1 MTLTIFLLLCV
12 LILPGLWLGM
22 YRRDQSKMLG
32 FPARPFIWS
41 VVWLVLGGA
50 GIWLVNA
57 YTYPSNPDRFFP
69 NTAYHVL
76 EHEGFVF
83 QDTLNLVDDTNPAA
97 SLLDGKEG
105 MLTLRGGQKPQLKHR
120 NFYEPIFV
128 REAQGYH
135 LDNAPKSWVIKP
147 DLELKGPQGF
157 YLAMEIQE
165 DLNADTAAY
174 TFQFAPKGEKK
185 RSEFNLLLSR
195 GYPLADIVR
204 RVPGWEAFPDL
215 GRWLEG
221 AKLVRENYG
230 DPTSPLYYFP
240 TRLQAD
246 SIHLGTLDWKGRT
259 NLEPDQDFFLGLG
272 LDRGPVMTLEVQDKK
287 TLLRYRF
294 PPKYH
299 LDSKPENDLFVCSNF
314 SDVAQNA
321 IQGGYFFPLLREEE
335 NQFHINAGIKYL
347 TGNAQTELQLQVIDH
362 QRPGSE
368 KAKRIWGGDT
378 FKLFARDGKTQW
390 QFHLEDLRAS
400 SPIGPWHLRGFV
412 FLFVAL
418 VLFTL
423 HQMGPKGINPF
434 EPAIYILVFAFLT
447 VRILLQWRMAVFPPV
462 EDVSLGEWNF
472 LRSGRHFYIT
482 LGITVLWFAI
492 RLIVLPA
499 GKTKGIWQSFL
510 ERIED
515 GKESLNKWLEQN
527 PVWNWIRDGLESDR
541 WLPFVLRYGAL
552 FISGFILLAGLR
564 LLGLSQVE
572 RFMNIAYPIGFFFLV
587 EYIHLKYRNH
597 SKKFRYRG
605 IDPFA
610 LFNAI
615 FTAFYLALSDAGFS
629 IIFLLFLLLWEAV
642 RAVHEAVQ
650 GKQRKKPRPFWTKAI
665 ICIAVLFLLILFA
678 DQLIGFIFNQSAWF
692 YWTFILPITG
702 ISTWYFAGVVLRDR
716 DIEGWKW
723 QLIPVA
729 GILALMTIVSPIGIQ
744 KIQDLSYVKYRAAIH
759 WQNLDDIIAEEA
771 FDSGEMGQILR
782 AAQNQWFINNYL
794 RPADEQSPSKAFNL
808 KPHFNKGS
816 SYTTQTTDLV
826 VTRYIISEHSSAVL
840 LFLVLLLL
848 LAPALFILTFSV
860 RKDQLMAPLGALL
873 LLFAIALFIW
883 LTATNR
889 FVFFGQDFPMVSLT
903 SLFTLVFS
911 LGILLFA
918 LYQAQGAKVES
929 FSFRPLLVLPFG
941 ALLAYVFFLSINRNL
956 LEEGKFDF
964 NLSLDQAKADFDRL
978 DQEFIYFQDT
988 LQTEMGT
995 DSLLQTFYAA
1005 LPDKKISDQPF
1016 SQSVFEHLVLNQEVK
1031 TDPEELLHL
1040 VSRNGTYRFALNRSY
1055 FLIQPPKKQG
1065 YDWEGNLYAANEGSG
1080 AYLLDLGDRSR
1091 RLRIPVK
1098 GLGTNFE
1105 GSIEDR
1111 KDRINFATVPPTW
1124 TPPDQAGMVLAW
1136 AEQTEDKGEAFTIT
1150 NSQNGAAQY
1159 SHDFSSPAIRLT
1171 ANDYIVFPDASG
1183 TPLRFQYLED
1193 YRHYLAKNI
1202 WLNGEQRLFYPLGD
1216 KLLWAY
1222 YYANSVRS
1230 AYKGTAQRQQ
1240 DVSVSIDYGLT
1251 EALSEK
1257 VGARFKAN
1265 KWEDQRLGV
1274 VAINGD
1280 GQLRLLLDHHKGQ
1293 IDPNDIRDF
1302 NEKTREFYLR
1312 NNNRLERETFGNINL
1327 LKLQNGPG
1335 STLKPIVYAA
1345 VSSQY
1350 NLGWSRLDVA
1360 ATPGDVLRAVRTD
1373 EKQEE
1378 VKWFGGKEINLSWS
1392 GINDGDLARIPPRD
1406 YIVKSKNLYHSMVM
1420 FLGSYAKEDL
1430 EKRLSWQILLPPDAS
1445 KPELNFPLLSYKGAI
1460 KRFNPEFWPRTN
1472 PNSSTYFG
1480 NKSSLLA
1487 LGLMDNFDLPTFGK
1501 RDRPQ
1506 SQHQDFDPDSKDIF
1520 SASRLGYVLYGYPE
1534 NSYFYQIDRAVQ
1546 GHYWFIKGMKQV
1558 TAGADPIRVTPLK
1571 MAEMTGKLFHFNP
1584 SFQVSLSDTV
1594 ANNRNLVWDA
1604 DSSWQGEYLPF
1615 VQEYLYG
1622 SMRSVVQNGTAGPLG
1637 SLIRGWKSPYYYYG
1651 KTGTIGNAE
1660 DEDSIDDKF
1669 LSLVISKGNLQEMSP
1684 QEIQSNKF
1692 YVLFISGMKLDIQPS
1707 NERWAMIA
1715 DVVKEVEASYL
1726 FKSYMNGEE

>member
-1 MTLTIFLLLCV
+1 MTLTVFLLICV
-12 LILPGLWLGM
+12 LLLPGIWLGM
-22 YRRDQSKMLG
+22 YRRDQSKMMG
-32 FPARPFIWS
+32 FPAKPFIWS
-41 VVWLVLGGA
+41 AIWLVLGGA
-50 GIWLVNA
+50 GIWLVNS
-57 YTYPSNPDRFFP
+57 YTYPSDPDQFYP

-83 QDTLNLVDDTNPAA
+83 QDSIKLVDEANSTK
-97 SLLDGKEG
+97 SLLDEKEG
-105 MLTLRGGQKPQLKHR
+105 FLTLRGGSKPRLRHR
-120 NFYEPIFV
+120 GFFEPIFV
-128 REAQGYH
+128 REAEGYH
-135 LDNAPKSWVIKP
+135 LDNAPKPWAIEP
-147 DLELKGPQGF
+147 TLELKGPQGF
-157 YLAMEIQE
+157 YLSMEVIE
-165 DLNADTAAY
+165 DLDADTAAY
-174 TFQFAPKGEKK
+174 AIRFEPKGEAI
-185 RSEFNLLLSR
+185 RSDFNLLLHR
-195 GYPLADIVR
+195 GYPLVDIVR
-204 RVPGWEAFPDL
+204 RVPGWEAYPKL

-221 AKLVRENYG
+221 AKLVREEYG
-230 DPTSPLYYFP
+230 DPASQLYYFP
-240 TRLQAD
+240 SRLQAD
-246 SIHLGTLDWKGRT
+246 SIHLGTLNWSGRT
-259 NLEPDQDFFLGLG
+259 KLALGQDFFIGLG
-272 LDRGPVMTLEVQDKK
+272 LDRGPVMTLEEQDKK
-287 TLLRYRF
+287 NLLRYRF

-299 LDSKPENDLFVCSNF
+299 LDSKPKNDLFVCSNF

-335 NQFHINAGIKYL
+335 NEFHINAGIKYL
-347 TGNAQTELQLQVIDH
+347 TSNAQTELQLQVIDH

-368 KAKRIWGGDT
+368 KAKRIWGGET
-378 FKLFARDGKTQW
+378 FSLFSRNGKTQW
-390 QFHLEDLRAS
+390 QFHLQDLRAA
-400 SPIGPWHLRGFV
+400 SPITPWHLRGFV

-418 VLFTL
+418 VLLTL
-423 HQMGPKGINPF
+423 HQLGPKGINPF
-434 EPAIYILVFAFLT
+434 EPAIYVLVFAFLT

-462 EDVSLGEWNF
+462 EDVSLNEWNF

-482 LGITVLWFAI
+482 LVVTTLWFGLRI
-492 RLIVLPA
+492 LVLPA
-499 GKTKGIWQSFL
+499 DKAKGFWQRFL
-510 ERIED
+510 DRIGGAVEQ
-515 GKESLNKWLEQN
+515 LNKVLEKN
-527 PVWNWIRDGLESDR
+527 PVWNWLRDGLESDR
-541 WLPFVLRYGAL
+541 WLQFILRYAAL
-552 FISGFILLAGLR
+552 FMTGFIVLAGLR
-564 LLGLSQVE
+564 LLGLGQVE
-572 RFMNIAYPIGFFFLV
+572 RFMNIAYPIGFFFLI
-587 EYIHLKYRNH
+587 EYIHLKYRH
-597 SKKFRYRG
+597 QSKKYRYRG

-610 LFNAI
+610 LFNAL
-615 FTAFYLALSDAGFS
+615 FTALYLAVSDAGFS
-629 IIFLLFLLLWEAV
+629 IIFLLFLLLWESI
-642 RAVHEAVQ
+642 RAVHQAVQ
-650 GKQRKKPRPFWTKAI
+650 GKQRKKPRPFWIKAAI
-665 ICIAVLFLLILFA
+665 SLISLFLLILLA
-678 DQLIGFIFNQSAWF
+678 DKLIGFIFNQSEWF
-692 YWTFILPITG
+692 YWLFVLPIAG
-702 ISTWYFAGVVLRDR
+702 VFTWYFAGVVLRDR
-716 DIEGWKW
+716 DIDGWKW
-723 QLIPVA
+723 QLIPVV
-729 GILALMTIVSPIGIQ
+729 GMLALLAVASPYGIQ

-771 FDSGEMGQILR
+771 FDSGEVGQILR

-794 RPADEQSPSKAFNL
+794 RPGDDKAESGTFNL

-826 VTRYIISEHSSAVL
+826 VTRYIISEHGSAVL

-848 LAPALFILTFSV
+848 LAPALFLLTFSV

-911 LGILLFA
+911 LGIFLFA
-918 LYQAQGAKVES
+918 LYQAQQAKVES
-929 FSFRPLLVLPFG
+929 FTFRPILLIPFA
-941 ALLAYVFFLSINRNL
+941 ALLGYVFFLSINRNL
-956 LEEGKFDF
+956 LEEDKFDF
-964 NLSLDQAKADFDRL
+964 NLSLDQAKSDFDRL
-978 DQEFIYFQDT
+978 DQDFIYFQDT
-988 LQTEMGT
+988 LQTELGI
-995 DSLLQTFYAA
+995 DSLLKAFYAA
-1005 LPDKKISDQPF
+1005 LPDKKISEQPF
-1016 SQSVFEHLVLNQEVK
+1016 SQSVFEHLVQNQEVK
-1031 TDPEELLHL
+1031 TNPDELVHL
-1040 VSRNGTYRFALNRSY
+1040 VNRNGTFRFALNRSY

-1065 YDWEGNLYAANEGSG
+1065 YAWEGNLYAANEGSG

-1091 RLRIPVK
+1091 RLRIPVSE
-1098 GLGTNFE
+1098 LGTNFE

-1111 KDRINFATVPPTW
+1111 KDRINFATVPPSW

-1136 AEQTEDKGEAFTIT
+1136 SEQTEDKGEAFSIT

-1159 SHDFSSPAIRLT
+1159 SHGFSSPAIRLA

-1193 YRHYLAKNI
+1193 YRYYLAKNI
-1202 WLNGEQRLFYPLGD
+1202 WLNGKQRLFYPLGD

-1230 AYKGTAQRQQ
+1230 AYKGTDKRQQ

-1265 KWEDQRLGV
+1265 KWEQQRLGV

-1280 GQLRLLLDHHKGQ
+1280 GQLRLLLDHHQDQ
-1293 IDPNDIRDF
+1293 IDPNDIREF
-1302 NEKTREFYLR
+1302 NEKTREYYLR

-1350 NLGWSRLDVA
+1350 DLGWSRLDIA
-1360 ATPGDVLRAVRTD
+1360 PTPAEVLRAVRTD
-1373 EKQEE
+1373 EDQEE
-1378 VKWFGGKEINLSWS
+1378 VKWYGGKEIDLSWS
-1392 GINDGDLARIPPRD
+1392 GINSGDLVRIPPKD
-1406 YIVKSKNLYHSMVM
+1406 YIIKSKNLYHSMVM

-1430 EKRLSWQILLPPDAS
+1430 ERRLSWQILLPPDAS
-1445 KPELNFPLLSYKGAI
+1445 KPELNFPLLSYKGVS
-1460 KRFNPEFWPRTN
+1460 KRFNPEFWPRTS
-1472 PNSSTYFG
+1472 PNSTTFFG

-1506 SQHQDFDPDSKDIF
+1506 TRHQNIDPAGKAIF
-1520 SASRLGYVLYGYPE
+1520 SESRLGYVLYGYPE

-1584 SFQVSLSDTV
+1584 NFQVSLSDSVVPEEQIT
-1594 ANNRNLVWDA
+1594 WDA
-1604 DSSWQGEYLPF
+1604 DSSWQGNYLSF

-1622 SMRSVVQNGTAGPLG
+1622 SMRSVVQSGTAGPLG
-1637 SLIRGWKSPYYYYG
+1637 SLIRGWKSPYFYYG

-1669 LSLVISKGNLQEMSP
+1669 LSLVISKGNLQEMTAE
-1684 QEIQSNKF
+1684 EIQTNKF
-1692 YVLFISGMKLDIQPS
+1692 YVLFISGMRLDVKPG
-1707 NERWAMIA
+1707 NERWAMIS